1 MLLPKRNMS
10 RLQEYRVI
18 DPNGARGTL
27 LTTSRFLDDNPHR
40 LIRLADGQELLVPKQ
55 LLKPNDDGSFL
66 LTVPVSDLVHRRPEQ
81 DREPSREPQST
92 LQKQSPQSEKIVPVI
107 QEELDVGRRTVESGR
122 IRVNKRVE
130 TTESVIDEPLL
141 HQSYDV
147 QRTAVNRI
155 VEDIPEPHYDGDTLV
170 LPILEEVLVV
180 EKRLILREE
189 VRITPVREEVRDP
202 QTHTVRREHIDVERV
217 Q

>member
-1 MLLPKRNMS
+1 
-10 RLQEYRVI
+10 
-18 DPNGARGTL
+18 L

-40 LIRLADGQELLVPKQ
+40 LIRLEDGQELLVPKQ
-55 LLKPNDDGSFL
+55 LLKPNDDGSYL
-66 LTVPVSDLVHRRPEQ
+66 LTVPVSDLVHEPREQ
-81 DREPSREPQST
+81 
-92 LQKQSPQSEKIVPVI
+92 QSEHQQNEQRQERREQQSEQLVPVI
-107 QEELDVGRRTVESGR
+107 QEELDVGKRTVESGR

-141 HQSYDV
+141 QQGYDI

-155 VEDIPEPHYDGDTLV
+155 IEEIPKPHYDGDTLV

-180 EKRLILREE
+180 EKRLIFREE

-202 QTHTVRREHIDVERV
+202 QTHTVRREHVEVERV
-217 Q
+217 K

>member
-1 MLLPKRNMS
+1 MS
-10 RLQEYRVI
+10 RLQHYRVT
-18 DPNGARGTL
+18 DTNGARGTL

-40 LIRLADGQELLVPKQ
+40 LIRLEDGQELLVPKQ

-66 LTVPVSDLVHRRPEQ
+66 LTVPVSDLVHEQ
-81 DREPSREPQST
+81 REQVHEPREPLHEQREQA
-92 LQKQSPQSEKIVPVI
+92 EKVVPVI
-107 QEELDVGRRTVESGR
+107 QEELDIGKRTVESGR
-122 IRVNKRVE
+122 IRVNKRIE
-130 TTESVIDEPLL
+130 TTESLIDEPLL
-141 HQSYDV
+141 QQGYDI

-155 VEDIPEPHYDGDTLV
+155 IDDIPKPRYDGDTLV

-202 QTHTVRREHIDVERV
+202 QTHTVRREHVEVERV